1 MRIYKLMLAAV
12 AVLVLALGAIGVRAA
27 EDDTLPP
34 SFTDG
39 RLNAYDTAAPLA
51 VYCHFEYPYASD
63 VNRGELDR
71 IEVWGYVGEFI
82 KPVISVDA
90 ETIDEIGV
98 DAAEDQ
104 AIASSDGY
112 GLWRASDGSFYVTG
126 PNYRF
131 NWERGDQGC

>member
-1 MRIYKLMLAAV
+1 MQIYKLTLAAV
-12 AVLVLALGAIGVRAA
+12 AVLVLAFAAFGVRAA
-27 EDDTLPP
+27 EDTPPP

-51 VYCHFEYPYASD
+51 VYCKFEYPDASD
-63 VNRGELDR
+63 LNKGELER

-82 KPVISVDA
+82 NSVISVNA

-98 DAAEDQ
+98 DSTADQ
-104 AIASSDGY
+104 ELASNEGY
-112 GLWRASDGSFYVTG
+112 SLWRASNGGFYVTG

-131 NWERGDQGC
+131 DWKRGDLGC